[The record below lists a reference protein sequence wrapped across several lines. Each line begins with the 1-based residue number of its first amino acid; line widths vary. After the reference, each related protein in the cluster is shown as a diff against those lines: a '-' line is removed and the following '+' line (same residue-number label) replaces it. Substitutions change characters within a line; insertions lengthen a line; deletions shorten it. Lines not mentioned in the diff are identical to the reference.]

1 MKRTLT
7 VLAASLFATSL
18 VMAQPQGGAP
28 AAGGGAPAA
37 GGTPGA
43 QGGAAPELTD
53 QLRVNASYAI
63 GVSIGKN
70 LQADKEALNLEMVM
84 QGLQDSLTGQELKLN
99 DDQMKQ
105 VLMDFNRAMLAREQ
119 TKAMAAAQTNKQEE
133 QQFLGTNANQPG
145 VKATESGLQ
154 YKVLA
159 AGQGG
164 ASPKPTDMVKAHY
177 HGTFLDG
184 TVFDSS
190 VQRGEPITLPVNGV
204 IDGWAEALQMMK
216 PGDKWKLWIPSKL
229 AYGDQPQPGSPIP
242 AGKMLVFE
250 VELLEVNPKQ

>member
-1 MKRTLT
+1 
-7 VLAASLFATSL
+7 
-18 VMAQPQGGAP
+18 
-28 AAGGGAPAA
+28 
-37 GGTPGA
+37 
-43 QGGAAPELTD
+43 
-53 QLRVNASYAI
+53 
-63 GVSIGKN
+63 
-70 LQADKEALNLEMVM
+70 
-84 QGLQDSLTGQELKLN
+84 
-99 DDQMKQ
+99 
-105 VLMDFNRAMLAREQ
+105 MLAREQ
-119 TKAMAAAQTNKQEE
+119 QKAMAAATTNKQEE
-133 QQFLGTNANQPG
+133 QQFLATNATQPG
-145 VKATESGLQ
+145 VKATQSGLQ

-159 AGQGG
+159 AGAGG

-190 VQRGEPITLPVNGV
+190 VERKEPITLPVNGV
-204 IDGWAEALQMMK
+204 IDGWAEALQLMK

>member
-7 VLAASLFATSL
+7 VLAAALFASS
-18 VMAQPQGGAP
+18 VAIAQPP
-28 AAGGGAPAA
+28 GGGAPGGAA
-37 GGTPGA
+37 PGA
-43 QGGAAPELTD
+43 AAPAAGGAAPELTD

-105 VLMDFNRAMLAREQ
+105 VLTDFNRAMLAREQ
-119 TKAMAAAQTNKQEE
+119 NKAMAAAETNKQEE
-133 QQFLGTNANQPG
+133 TQFLATNASQPG
-145 VKATESGLQ
+145 VKATASGLQ

-159 AGQGG
+159 AGQG
-164 ASPKPTDMVKAHY
+164 ASPKATDSVKAHY

-204 IDGWAEALQMMK
+204 IDGWAEALQIMK
-216 PGDKWKLWIPSKL
+216 PGDKWKLWIPAKL
-229 AYGDQPQPGSPIP
+229 AYGDQPNPGSPIP
-242 AGKMLVFE
+242 PGKMLVFE